1 MRGSSCVASAAV
13 VPPIDSNL
21 GQIQAVMP
29 EMIMRIHFL
38 ELVENE
44 SHICH
49 QNLVRKFAN
58 GHALSSSIGLSGPV
72 GREFEFMPVR
82 EHRNQGVRRMIGG
95 DHDEAATCQT
105 LSQNCVDG
113 RYDT

>member
-1 MRGSSCVASAAV
+1 MTY
-13 VPPIDSNL
+13 DSNL
-21 GQIQAVMP
+21 GQIQVGMP

-49 QNLVRKFAN
+49 QNLVRELTN
-58 GHALSSSIGLSGPV
+58 GHALSSSIGFSGPV
-72 GREFEFMPVR
+72 GREFEFVPVR
-82 EHRNQGVRRMIGG
+82 KHRNQGVRGMIGG
-95 DHDEAATCQT
+95 DHNEATTRQA

-113 RYDT
+113 WHKT